1 MNTLNL
7 MLTYN
12 SHIKKL
18 AEEKRK
24 YNIQAFSELKRD
36 GLKFRKAERKLYLY
50 DTKNN
55 EKIWIQYPG
64 KETLNGKPWDF
75 RPKMSIKNGK
85 DNFPD
90 LAFLDIWDDLAELQ
104 TGNPEVLFVLAAIL
118 FRMAYMEG
126 YKKETRVCQFEDVN
140 IETKEIINM
149 GDVEFSFYVPEFDEK
164 IVIEL
169 QNEIGY
175 LRGVSLEAYLL
186 YNDLLA
192 QNEDCKYYYRDTYE
206 KGIKWNSSV
215 GRRNTLLTH
224 LSVIEYIQGGVKFS
238 EIMNRFQK
246 GRGVAPI
253 TLNSISTITGGII
266 NKS

>member
-7 MLTYN
+7 MLTYDF
-12 SHIKKL
+12 HIKRL

-24 YNIQAFSELKRD
+24 YNIQAFSELQRE
-36 GLKFRKAERKLYLY
+36 GLEFRKIERKLYIY

-55 EKIWIQYPG
+55 ERIWIQYPG

-75 RPKMSIKNGK
+75 RPKMSIQNGK
-85 DNFPD
+85 NTLPD
-90 LAFLDIWDDLAELQ
+90 LAFPDIWDDLAEIQ
-104 TGNPEVLFVLAAIL
+104 TGNSEVLSVLAAIL
-118 FRMAYMEG
+118 FRMAFMVG
-126 YKKETRVCQFEDVN
+126 YKKKTKVCQFEDVN
-140 IETKEIINM
+140 IETKQIINI
-149 GDVEFSFYVPEFDEK
+149 GHLEHSFYVPELDEK

-169 QNEIGY
+169 QNQIGY
-175 LRGVSLEAYLL
+175 LRGASLEAYLL

-192 QNEDCKYYYRDTYE
+192 QNEDCKYYYRDIYE
-206 KGIKWNSSV
+206 KGVKWNSSV

-224 LSVIEYIQGGVKFS
+224 LSVIEYIQGGAKFS

-253 TLNSISTITGGII
+253 TLNSISTITNGII